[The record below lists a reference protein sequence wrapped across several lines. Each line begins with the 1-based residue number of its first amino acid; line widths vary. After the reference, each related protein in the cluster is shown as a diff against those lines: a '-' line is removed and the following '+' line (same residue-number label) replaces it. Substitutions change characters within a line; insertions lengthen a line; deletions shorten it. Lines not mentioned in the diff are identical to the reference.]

1 MEKRRRGRPRADYP
15 YICGPYKQRRRWKL
29 VIVTGRSRGRRESYA
44 RAFDTREQAQTWS
57 REFRRQRAAAGRTV
71 KDAVDAYLENLRRK
85 GNKEGS
91 IKTAGYRLAAL
102 LDYSMALIDLTP
114 RRAQDLYDDLVDEG
128 VAVDTHRGC
137 LVSGRAFG
145 RFCMSKS
152 WLHVNPFAKVEP
164 VGRKAKGKE
173 QLRIDEAR
181 TYMTYCLKTWNEKRD
196 RSAIAGLLALVFSM
210 RASEVAQLVARDVDD
225 RGRILHIAA
234 HDAKTIASKRAAKV
248 PAILTPV
255 LLELADNPATPDGH
269 LFSKEF
275 SKEAN
280 KPADRHWVLYWARY
294 HMAAA
299 GVTVVTAHGL
309 RGTSATIGT
318 VQTGGAEV
326 MASALGHTS
335 TSMTK
340 AHYIDA
346 GATADAQAERV
357 ADLLPNPNDTDGV

>member
-1 MEKRRRGRPRADYP
+1 MESRRRGRPAAEYP
-15 YICGPYKQRRRWKL
+15 YICGPYRQRQRWKL
-29 VIVTGRSRGRRESYA
+29 VIVTGRSGGRRQSYN
-44 RAFDTREQAQTWS
+44 RAFDTREQAQTWA
-57 REFRRQRAAAGRTV
+57 REFNRQRAAAGRTV
-71 KDAVDAYLENLRRK
+71 KDAVDAYLEHLRRK

-91 IKTAGYRLAAL
+91 VKTAGYRLAAL
-102 LDYSMALIDLTP
+102 LDYSMALVDLSP
-114 RRAQDLYDDLVDEG
+114 RRAQELYDALVDED

-145 RFCMSKS
+145 RFCMSRS
-152 WLHVNPFAKVEP
+152 WLSANPFAKVEP

-181 TYMTYCLKTWNEKRD
+181 TFMTYCLKTWNETKD
-196 RSAIAGLLALVFSM
+196 RSAIAALFALVFSM
-210 RASEVAQLVARDVDD
+210 RASEVSQLVARDIDD

-234 HDAKTIASKRAAKV
+234 HDAKTTASKRAAKV
-248 PAILTPV
+248 PAVLTPV
-255 LLELADNPATPDGH
+255 LLELADKPATEDGR
-269 LFSKEF
+269 LFA
-275 SKEAN
+275 KEAGQ
-280 KPADRHWVLYWARY
+280 PADRHWVLYWARR

-346 GATADAQAERV
+346 DAAADAQAARV
-357 ADLLPNPNDTDGV
+357 ADLLGADSTSES

>member
-1 MEKRRRGRPRADYP
+1 MENRRRGRPASEYP
-15 YICGPYKQRRRWKL
+15 YICGPYAQRRRWKL
-29 VIVTGRSRGRRESYA
+29 IIVTGRRGGRRESYA
-44 RAFDTREQAQTWS
+44 RAFDTREQATTWA
-57 REFRRQRAAAGRTV
+57 REFRRQVAAAGRTV

-102 LDYSMALIDLTP
+102 LDYSMPLVDLTP
-114 RRAQDLYDDLVDEG
+114 RRAQELYDDLVDEG

-145 RFCMSKS
+145 RFCMTKS
-152 WLHVNPFAKVEP
+152 WLSVNPFAKVEP

-173 QLRIDEAR
+173 QLRVDEAR
-181 TYMTYCLKTWNEKRD
+181 TFMAYCLKTWRESSD
-196 RSAIAGLLALVFSM
+196 RSAIAALLALVFSM
-210 RASEVAQLVARDVDD
+210 RASEVASIVARDVDD
-225 RGRILHIAA
+225 RGRILHIAGTKSA
-234 HDAKTIASKRAAKV
+234 ASKRAAKV
-248 PAILTPV
+248 PAVLTPV
-255 LLELADNPATPDGH
+255 LLEIAEKPATEDGY
-269 LFSKEF
+269 LFAKE
-275 SKEAN
+275 SGER
-280 KPADRHWVLYWARY
+280 ADRFWVLYWARR

-346 GATADAQAERV
+346 DAAADAQVDRV
-357 ADLLPNPNDTDGV
+357 ADLLSDAE

>member
-1 MEKRRRGRPRADYP
+1 MEPRRRGRPSAEYP
-15 YICGPYKQRRRWKL
+15 YICGPYKHRGRFRL
-29 VIVTGRSRGRRESYA
+29 VIVTGRSRGRRQSYN
-44 RAFDTREQAQTWS
+44 RAFDTREEAQRWS
-57 REFRRQRAAAGRTV
+57 REFKRQIAAAGRTV
-71 KDAVDAYLENLRRK
+71 EDAVNAYLEHLKRK
-85 GNKEGS
+85 GNKAGS
-91 IKTAGYRLAAL
+91 IATARYRLLAL
-102 LDYSMALIDLTP
+102 LDWSMPLVDLTQ

-145 RFCMSKS
+145 RFCMSRS
-152 WLHVNPFAKVEP
+152 WLTTNPFAKVEP

-173 QLRIDEAR
+173 QLRVDEAR
-181 TYMTYCLKTWNEKRD
+181 TFMAYCLKTWNETKD
-196 RSAIAGLLALVFSM
+196 RSAIAGLMALVFSM
-210 RASEVAQLVARDVDD
+210 RASEIAQLVARDVDD

-234 HDAKTIASKRAAKV
+234 HDAKTAASKRAAKV
-248 PAILTPV
+248 PSVLTPV
-255 LLELADNPATPDGH
+255 LLELAEKPATEAGH
-269 LFSKEF
+269 LFATEDG
-275 SKEAN
+275 
-280 KPADRHWVLYWARY
+280 KPAHRHWVLYWVRR

-346 GATADAQAERV
+346 GATADAQTERV
-357 ADLLPNPNDTDGV
+357 ADLIGDDDEELK